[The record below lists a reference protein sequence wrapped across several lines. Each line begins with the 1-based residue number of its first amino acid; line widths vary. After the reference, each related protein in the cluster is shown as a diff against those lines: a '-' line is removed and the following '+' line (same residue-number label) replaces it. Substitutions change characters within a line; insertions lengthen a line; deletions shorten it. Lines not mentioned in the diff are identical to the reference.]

1 MPFHQLTV
9 PALPIVLPLGLLL
22 MVVSALLLRRSGRL
36 TGARL
41 ATAWLAGWYLVA
53 VIGATLLPM
62 PLAWG
67 AGAGPAELYRIDPTP
82 FTDLRVDDFI
92 LNILMTVPVAAVLY
106 LVFGV
111 RGRGRVVL
119 VAAALSAAI
128 EVIQGILVLTLHGN
142 RWADVNDV
150 VANTSGAWL
159 GHLLCW
165 GAMGSAAV
173 RRLADRCRLTP
184 ETDQATP
191 RVRK

>member
-9 PALPIVLPLGLLL
+9 PALPILLPLGLLL
-22 MVVSALLLRRSGRL
+22 MVVSAVLLRRRDRL
-36 TGARL
+36 TAARL

-67 AGAGPAELYRIDPTP
+67 AGAGPAEEHRIDLTP
-82 FTDLRVDDFI
+82 VTDLRVDDFI

-119 VAAALSAAI
+119 IAAALSAAI
-128 EVIQGILVLTLHGN
+128 EVTQGILVLTLHGN
-142 RWADVNDV
+142 RWADINDV

-159 GHLLCW
+159 GHLLFW

-184 ETDQATP
+184 ETVQATP

>member
-1 MPFHQLTV
+1 MPIYQLTV
-9 PALPIVLPLGLLL
+9 PALPVLVPLGLLL
-22 MVVSALLLRRSGRL
+22 MVVSAVLLRRCGRL
-36 TGARL
+36 TAARL

-67 AGAGPAELYRIDPTP
+67 PGAGPPELYRVDLTP
-82 FTDLRVDDFI
+82 FTDMRVDDFI
-92 LNILMTVPVAAVLY
+92 LNIVMTVPMAAVLY

-111 RGRGRVVL
+111 RGRARVVL
-119 VAAALSAAI
+119 VAAALSAVI
-128 EVIQGILVLTLHGN
+128 EVTQGILVLTLHGN
-142 RWADVNDV
+142 RWADINDV

-159 GHLLCW
+159 GHLLFW
-165 GAMGSAAV
+165 RAMGSPAV

-184 ETDQATP
+184 EADQATP